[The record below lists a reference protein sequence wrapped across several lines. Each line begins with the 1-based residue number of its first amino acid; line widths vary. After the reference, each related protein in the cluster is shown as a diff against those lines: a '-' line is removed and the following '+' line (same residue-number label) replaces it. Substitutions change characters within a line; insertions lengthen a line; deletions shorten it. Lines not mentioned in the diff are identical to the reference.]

1 MRVDESVGLWK
12 VGAAGTVEVW
22 EVDMEVGAAL
32 KLEVV
37 GAGVVGTLEGAGVV
51 VVDGK
56 AAAVQAE
63 TMKEGE
69 GQES

>member
-1 MRVDESVGLWK
+1 MK
-12 VGAAGTVEVW
+12 
-22 EVDMEVGAAL
+22 VGAAL

-37 GAGVVGTLEGAGVV
+37 VAGVVGTLEEEEVVV

-63 TMKEGE
+63 TMKEGKV
-69 GQES
+69 QEP